1 MSLRVGV
8 VVVQNLP
15 WPAWRDRVL
24 EVEQLG
30 YDAVYVWDHLI
41 HRTQSPHDP
50 LFEGMTTLAAAA
62 ACTSRIRL
70 GTLVASPTLRH
81 PLLLAKQAMTVDQVS
96 GGRMELGIGAAG
108 SLLDYTVLGLEPWS
122 KRELVERFAETVEL
136 VDAVLRGSTSY
147 EGRHWSGEGITA
159 APGCVQTPRVPLTL
173 AAHGPRAMA
182 VAGRF
187 ADVWNS
193 ITPRDLPRDEGLA
206 LTASLSRKLDEA
218 ATAAGRD
225 PASIRRSVL
234 IGSEQWPV
242 RESPAAFREAVL
254 RYREIGVTDVVL
266 MHPDHPAEARVGHD
280 AADPDIVRRIGED
293 LLPGLRA
300 ELG

>member
-41 HRTQSPHDP
+41 HRTQSPDDP

-266 MHPDHPAEARVGHD
+266 MHPDHPAEARVGHG

>member
-62 ACTSRIRL
+62 AFTSRIRL

-266 MHPDHPAEARVGHD
+266 MHPDHPAEARVGHG

>member
-266 MHPDHPAEARVGHD
+266 MHPDHPAEARVGHG